1 MLIHLFEAVLNGVL
15 LLVCP
20 LVVVAAMAG
29 LLTLI
34 DRLYYALWETR
45 SHEQCHRERNV
56 FTAVLLALDHATP
69 HCANWVKSLSLGPAG
84 GWAQAHPRAALHKK
98 ESRQY

>member
-29 LLTLI
+29 LLILV
-34 DRLYYALWETR
+34 DRLYSALWERR
-45 SHEQCHRERNV
+45 SDEQCHRERNV
-56 FTAVLLALDHATP
+56 STALVLALDHATLIVP
-69 HCANWVKSLSLGPAG
+69 IG
-84 GWAQAHPRAALHKK
+84 
-98 ESRQY
+98 